1 MRIYVAGP
9 YSAPT
14 LHEIVINVEIARLTA
29 AELWTRGH
37 EAFCP
42 HVASHDVHIEA
53 QDVFRYEI
61 AYERWIAHSLGI
73 IEAWAEALFVIAGSP
88 GTFREMQAARRK
100 GIPIYRN
107 MADVPKVWGA
117 A

>member
-14 LHEIVINVEIARLTA
+14 VHEIAVNVGIARATA

-42 HVASHDVHIEA
+42 HVASHDVHEEA
-53 QDVFRYEI
+53 EDLFRYEI

-73 IEAWAEALFVIAGSP
+73 IEAWADAVFVIAESP
-88 GTFREMQAARRK
+88 GVLRELAAANAK
-100 GIPIYRN
+100 GIPIYRS
-107 MADVPKVWGA
+107 MAEVPTQGGGA
-117 A
+117 